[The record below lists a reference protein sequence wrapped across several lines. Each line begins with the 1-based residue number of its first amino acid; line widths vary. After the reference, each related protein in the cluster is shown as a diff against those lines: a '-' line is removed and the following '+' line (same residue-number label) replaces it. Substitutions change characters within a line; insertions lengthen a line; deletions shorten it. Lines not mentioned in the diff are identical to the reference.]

1 MQRAS
6 THMEQAP
13 QTPLAPVA
21 SPAVDPTSLLAREN
35 FATRFARGEL
45 RNRRV
50 MRLHAL
56 LERLGPELPNAAF
69 AEWLEDLFHWL
80 RERSPL
86 PEQRPGEPTREA
98 RLRTLLEALDFLPAQ
113 RDRLR
118 AGVARLFASTSA
130 VTLFTDV
137 GLPSR
142 HQFVSEFVD
151 RLARATLPEPRLE
164 DDLAQLMPRLFPNR
178 RAVSWFEGLPPELG
192 AKLFDVLARPEGAE
206 LEPLLRDMRDAALL
220 LATRIGHH
228 GLAHD
233 VRSRSPKT
241 ALQQS
246 PFFVLPRVVEELVFE
261 QRPAAPPPAAP
272 AARGFES
279 EERKER
285 SDACRDA
292 MVGCRRVIKDVRDS
306 LEHTGVSVDL
316 VYRLDLM
323 RQQLDR
329 LHALLAVL
337 APLPNA
343 AMGAGMRLVRALVY
357 GGLRD
362 RSVVELFRSSTR
374 LLSRRLVDSAA
385 HSGGNYITR
394 TRAEW
399 HALLESAS
407 GGGVVTAFAAL
418 FKFFLAWAGMAPFWE
433 GFFFSLN
440 YAGAFV
446 SMQLL
451 GFTLASRQPA
461 MTAAHLARALGE
473 SKTDEA
479 PLEPL
484 AAEVA
489 RTVRSQLA
497 ATIGNLAVIVPMAA
511 VMDLLFQLTLGHGLL
526 DAPMADAIIAS
537 DHPLLSGI
545 VPGSMLTGV
554 ALWISSVAGG
564 AVENWAVY
572 QRIPQALASSRLMR
586 AFAGPAR
593 AERIA
598 QWVRR
603 HAAGIGSSIALGL
616 QMGMVPAIAGF
627 FGLPLTLP
635 HVSIATG
642 QLAFAGMARG
652 AEGVLH
658 ADFLWAVVG
667 VGVTGLMNFG
677 VSFAL
682 ALWVALRARDV
693 GVSGAL
699 QLLRAVG
706 RLFRARPLKFVL
718 PPKE

>member
-1 MQRAS
+1 MRRAS
-6 THMEQAP
+6 THMEQAH
-13 QTPLAPVA
+13 QTPLATVA
-21 SPAVDPTSLLAREN
+21 APAVDPTSLLAREN

-56 LERLGPELPNAAF
+56 LERLGAELPNAAF

-80 RERSPL
+80 RERSHL
-86 PEQRPGEPTREA
+86 PEQRPQEPTREA
-98 RLRTLLEALDFLPAQ
+98 RLRTLLEALEFLPAQ

-118 AGVARLFASTSA
+118 AGVARLFAGTSA

-142 HQFVSEFVD
+142 QQFLSEFFD

-164 DDLAQLMPRLFPNR
+164 DDLAQLVPRLFPNR
-178 RAVSWFEGLPPELG
+178 RAVGWFEDLPPELG
-192 AKLFDVLARPEGAE
+192 AKLFDALALPEGAE

-241 ALQQS
+241 ALQDS
-246 PFFVLPRVVEELVFE
+246 PFFVLPRAVQELVFDR
-261 QRPAAPPPAAP
+261 RPTALHPAP
-272 AARGFES
+272 RGVES
-279 EERKER
+279 DEAKER
-285 SDACRDA
+285 SGACRDA
-292 MVGCRRVIKDVRDS
+292 MVACRRVIKDVRDS

-385 HSGGNYITR
+385 HSGGYYVTR

-418 FKFFLAWAGMAPFWE
+418 FKFFLTWAGMAPFWE

-473 SKTDEA
+473 SKSDEA

-497 ATIGNLAVIVPMAA
+497 ATIGNLAVIVPMVV
-511 VMDLLFQLTLGHGLL
+511 VMDLLFQVTLGRGLL
-526 DAPMADAIIAS
+526 DPATADEIIAS
-537 DHPLLSGI
+537 NHPLLSGV
-545 VPGSMLTGV
+545 VPGAMLTGV
-554 ALWISSVAGG
+554 ALWVSSVAGG

-593 AERIA
+593 AERLA
-598 QWVRR
+598 QWLRR
-603 HAAGIGSSIALGL
+603 HVAGIGGSVALGL

-652 AEGVLH
+652 AEGVLR
-658 ADFLWAVVG
+658 ADFLWALAG
-667 VGVTGLMNFG
+667 VGLTGLMNFG

-706 RLFRARPLKFVL
+706 RLFRARPLKFFL

>member
-1 MQRAS
+1 M
-6 THMEQAP
+6 
-13 QTPLAPVA
+13 
-21 SPAVDPTSLLAREN
+21 
-35 FATRFARGEL
+35 
-45 RNRRV
+45 
-50 MRLHAL
+50 
-56 LERLGPELPNAAF
+56 
-69 AEWLEDLFHWL
+69 
-80 RERSPL
+80 
-86 PEQRPGEPTREA
+86 
-98 RLRTLLEALDFLPAQ
+98 
-113 RDRLR
+113 
-118 AGVARLFASTSA
+118 
-130 VTLFTDV
+130 
-137 GLPSR
+137 
-142 HQFVSEFVD
+142 
-151 RLARATLPEPRLE
+151 
-164 DDLAQLMPRLFPNR
+164 
-178 RAVSWFEGLPPELG
+178 SWFEDLPPEL
-192 AKLFDVLARPEGAE
+192 ASRLFDALALPEGAE

-241 ALQQS
+241 ALQVS
-246 PFFVLPRVVEELVFE
+246 PFFVLPRAVQALV
-261 QRPAAPPPAAP
+261 AGPPEPEGH
-272 AARGFES
+272 R
-279 EERKER
+279 ER

-292 MVGCRRVIKDVRDS
+292 LVACRRVIKEVRAA

-337 APLPNA
+337 APLPGA
-343 AMGAGMRLVRALVY
+343 ASGAGMRLVRALVY

-385 HSGGNYITR
+385 HSGGNYVTR

-407 GGGVVTAFAAL
+407 GGGVVTAFTAL
-418 FKFFLAWAGMAPFWE
+418 FKFFLGWAGMAPFWE
-433 GFFFSLN
+433 GFFYSLN

-497 ATIGNLAVIVPMAA
+497 ATIGNLAVIVPMVV
-511 VMDLLFQLTLGHGLL
+511 VMDLAFQATLGHGLL
-526 DAPMADAIIAS
+526 DAAAADELIAA

-545 VPGSMLTGV
+545 VPGAMLTGV
-554 ALWISSVAGG
+554 ALWLASVAGG

-593 AERIA
+593 AERLA
-598 QWVRR
+598 QWLRR
-603 HAAGIGSSIALGL
+603 HVAGIGGSLALGL
-616 QMGMVPAIAGF
+616 QMGLVPAIAGF

-652 AEGVLH
+652 AEGVLR
-658 ADFLWAVVG
+658 ADFLWAVAG
-667 VGVTGLMNFG
+667 VGLTGLMNFG

-706 RLFRARPLKFVL
+706 RLFRARPLKFFL
-718 PPKE
+718 PPRE